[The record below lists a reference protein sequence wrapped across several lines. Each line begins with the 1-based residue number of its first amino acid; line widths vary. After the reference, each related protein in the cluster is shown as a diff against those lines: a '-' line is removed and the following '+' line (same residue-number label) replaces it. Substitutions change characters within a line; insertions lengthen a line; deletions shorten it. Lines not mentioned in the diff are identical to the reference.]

1 MSTLTSL
8 YLSSEIIA
16 EEVVEDRLY
25 LHSAD
30 GGRYEIPLA
39 MLGHFRA
46 PFAPDDDAELLILE
60 QMPVVKSVN
69 VTDEALIVT
78 FADGRVLSVPL
89 SWFPRLRHGTPAER
103 QAVEIWGETGLHWEA
118 LDEDID
124 AVQLFRMMGPSAESE
139 ASIQRWLAKRNAQNT
154 NLNSGVAALQLAEKG
169 EIYSVE

>member
-1 MSTLTSL
+1 MGTLTSL

-16 EEVVEDRLY
+16 QEVVKDRLY

-30 GGRYEIPLA
+30 GGRYKIPLA

-78 FADGRVLSVPL
+78 FADGRVLSAPL
-89 SWFPRLRHGTPAER
+89 SWFPRLWHGTPAER
-103 QAVEIWGETGLHWEA
+103 QAVEIWGGVCLHYGSEGRSVVFA
-118 LDEDID
+118 RLS
-124 AVQLFRMMGPSAESE
+124 VSRAEVTSQVF
-139 ASIQRWLAKRNAQNT
+139 APVLK
-154 NLNSGVAALQLAEKG
+154 AA
-169 EIYSVE
+169 